1 MKMYVWSVKYK
12 RRKMGAGFL
21 LGKLK
26 ESYCFEDLGIERRII
41 LRWVFRNSY
50 VSLWPG
56 FI

>member
-1 MKMYVWSVKYK
+1 
-12 RRKMGAGFL
+12 MGAGFL